1 MTKKDDINF
10 DYNEEVKKCK
20 TIDDVIG
27 KDGLVQRLIKDVLE
41 NILEVE
47 NSVLG
52 EVETPF
58 WTWLGA
64 PFPNHG
70 ATIDQKL

>member
-27 KDGLVQRLIKDVLE
+27 KYIR
-41 NILEVE
+41 
-47 NSVLG
+47 S
-52 EVETPF
+52 
-58 WTWLGA
+58 
-64 PFPNHG
+64 
-70 ATIDQKL
+70 

>member
-27 KDGLVQRLIKDVLE
+27 KDGLVQRLIKYTIGYISS
-41 NILEVE
+41 NILFCH
-47 NSVLG
+47 SVAVAMTLSVIFEISDG
-52 EVETPF
+52 DSCY
-58 WTWLGA
+58 
-64 PFPNHG
+64 
-70 ATIDQKL
+70 TI